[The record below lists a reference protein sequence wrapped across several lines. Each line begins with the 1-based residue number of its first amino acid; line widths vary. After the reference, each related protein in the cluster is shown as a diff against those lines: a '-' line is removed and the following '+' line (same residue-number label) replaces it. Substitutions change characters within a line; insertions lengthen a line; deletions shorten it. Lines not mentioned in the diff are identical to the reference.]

1 MPKFKVYFQIYG
13 KKMVATVDAATA
25 KEARLMILE
34 KLQIDLV
41 EKLEEQKPPSDEDM
55 LQGLKDIFGF

>member
-13 KKMVATVDAATA
+13 RKLKATVEA
-25 KEARLMILE
+25 KSETEARLKVVE

-41 EKLEEQKPPSDEDM
+41 ERIDELDDFPNIF
-55 LQGLKDIFGF
+55 KEIFGK

>member
-41 EKLEEQKPPSDEDM
+41 ERIDELDDFPNIF
-55 LQGLKDIFGF
+55 KEIFGK